1 MSNRMVDV
9 YRNRCKA
16 RLEEIVP
23 SDSEALEISIFE
35 WCKKQAEYQGLDSES
50 KMFKSMYVSK
60 SRQLVD
66 NLDPLS
72 YVRNPGLKDRII
84 NGEIGYR
91 DLPNMTPQEM
101 FPETWHQLINDKQS
115 RDEKEFSLTASA
127 MTDKYKCRRCE
138 SRKITFYE
146 LQTRSADEGTSS
158 FFTCLSCG
166 NQWKTS

>member
-1 MSNRMVDV
+1 MVDV

-16 RLEEIVP
+16 RLDEIIP
-23 SDSEALEISIFE
+23 SESEKLETSIFE
-35 WCKKQAEYQGLDSES
+35 WCQKQAEYQGLDSES

-60 SRQLVD
+60 SRHVVD
-66 NLDPLS
+66 NLDPSS
-72 YVRNPGLKDRII
+72 YVRNPGLRDRVMT
-84 NGEIGYR
+84 NTVASR
-91 DLPNMTPQEM
+91 DLPNLTPQEM
-101 FPETWHQLINDKQS
+101 FPETWNQLINDKQS

-127 MTDKYKCRRCE
+127 MTDKYKCRRCG